1 MFNWCQNVFLIS
13 LLVSAFQRSV
23 WSVTSIS
30 VLSYPWL
37 KSSVFF
43 HNSARIPESLLLFSG
58 HQSWKVG
65 DIDFYL
71 QNSKKNLTSL
81 TRGVT
86 GWWIGWAIAH
96 TGIGRK
102 EGALLLANPDL
113 DIYLRPCLQNVQKLV
128 ISCLSNESDTK
139 PNYYDTPCIFVLLW
153 FELGLDGEC
162 LVSVMLFTSVLIEI
176 CHQDGACMVLY
187 K

>member
-13 LLVSAFQRSV
+13 LFKDQCGVLL
-23 WSVTSIS
+23 TTIS
-30 VLSYPWL
+30 VAILGYSNQF
-37 KSSVFF
+37 FF

-96 TGIGRK
+96 TGIGRI

-139 PNYYDTPCIFVLLW
+139 PNYYDTPCIFLLLW

-176 CHQDGACMVLY
+176 CHQDGACMALY
-187 K
+187 R